1 MAKRTTAG
9 AIVLALASL
18 ASITGCV
25 TETPDDTFGFDDAGG
40 KADGTNSAVPLIQT
54 NNPFY
59 WAPSDYPSFLALEA
73 TISDRAL
80 PTAIVDDDALTQ
92 RLQGWVDRIDAIVR
106 AEVERGIGAP
116 LVAPTPIVKV
126 LPSGSTYNAWVSGT
140 IACSGTTLAGASPTM
155 PGQSFIQSDY
165 VMHQSGYGCLR
176 PTYPDVT
183 EFRTF
188 WERHKPLC
196 KLGDDLAVGGT
207 GCQVEAYGAPGE
219 LAFVSTSP
227 FIHVSTDLI
236 ASMSERTLVVVLAHE
251 LGHYYRSH
259 SSDAKVQRYD
269 FWYETEVDRKK
280 LPVESTTASE
290 LQAVYSEIVAG
301 PQTVQSATAGV
312 YSARLRTFL
321 LGDLAALLRER
332 QEPGFVCAAARDALG
347 AWVEP
352 LVTGYGMPTD
362 AMTSYLA
369 FEQALAACAPQLQ
382 MTGDPGATSLSY
394 GTVLMAV
401 MNAKLP
407 GATYPFRATLA
418 DVLTALNGRAV
429 RLDQKAA
436 ALQKRVHDNR
446 IGLYTTEQEADNIA
460 LALSTKLGI
469 SADEVVASWLEFM
482 DAITGA
488 VAPEYRATYEA
499 EAASC
504 RTLLAADFTTTDAA
518 GNRVPAFISLGD
530 LGDKHHSDCYR
541 LFNFWREQKA
551 RKYTVATPLV
561 FDGPSWDALRTHA
574 RELSDAARANG
585 Q

>member
-1 MAKRTTAG
+1 MAKRMAG
-9 AIVLALASL
+9 AILALASL
-18 ASITGCV
+18 GTVTACV
-25 TETPDDTFGFDDAGG
+25 TEAPDDTFGFDGDG
-40 KADGTNSAVPLIQT
+40 KADGTTSAVPLIQT

-59 WAPSDYPSFLALEA
+59 WAPSDYPSFVALNQ
-73 TISDRAL
+73 TISDRSL

-106 AEVERGIGAP
+106 AEVERGVGAP
-116 LVAPTPIVKV
+116 LVAPKPIVKV

-140 IACSGTTLAGASPTM
+140 IACTGTTLAGADPM
-155 PGQSFIQSDY
+155 VPGQSFIQSDY

-176 PTYPDVT
+176 PAYPDTT

-188 WERHKPLC
+188 WDRHKPTC
-196 KLGDDLAVGGT
+196 KLGDDLTVSGT
-207 GCQVEAYGAPGE
+207 GCQGEAYGAPGE
-219 LAFVSTSP
+219 LAFLSTSP
-227 FIHVSTDLI
+227 YIHVSTDLI
-236 ASMSERTLVVVLAHE
+236 ASMSERTLIVVLAHE

-259 SSDAKVQRYD
+259 QSDAKVQRYD
-269 FWYETEVDRKK
+269 FWYETEIDRKK
-280 LPVESTTASE
+280 LPVESTTATE
-290 LQAVYSEIVAG
+290 LQAVYAEIVKG
-301 PQTVQSATAGV
+301 PETVQSATTGV

-321 LGDLAALLRER
+321 LGDMAALLRER

-347 AWVEP
+347 TWVEP
-352 LVTGYGMPTD
+352 LLTGYGMPTD

-382 MTGDPGATSLSY
+382 MTGDPSATSLSY

-436 ALQKRVHDNR
+436 SLQKRVHDNR

-469 SADEVVASWLEFM
+469 PADDVVASWLEFM

-488 VAPEYRATYEA
+488 VAPEFRATYEA
-499 EAASC
+499 DAASC
-504 RTLLAADFTTTDAA
+504 RALLAADFTTTDAA

-551 RKYTVATPLV
+551 RKYTVAAPLA
-561 FDGPSWDALRTHA
+561 FDGPSWDGLRAHA